1 LKVKQLGLVNRDDL
15 TAAPSVPMLTEG
27 LLAIVQPLLRILLR
41 LLLEGLLLL
50 AEGLFHL
57 HRIGV
62 ARPSYRMLFSRTT
75 SRHSL
80 NSGVLRG
87 TQGYSQVL

>member
-1 LKVKQLGLVNRDDL
+1 
-15 TAAPSVPMLTEG
+15 
-27 LLAIVQPLLRILLR
+27 
-41 LLLEGLLLL
+41 
-50 AEGLFHL
+50 
-57 HRIGV
+57 V